1 MQATQ
6 TELEKI
12 QEFLE
17 IVSKT
22 DFSPYSIYWVK
33 YLQAQQPAGD
43 LIQIL
48 NEEYDEQVSI
58 YDFEEFVQWYVKE
71 LVKEAYDKG
80 QDNLRKAVKELLGL
94 NV

>member
-6 TELEKI
+6 TELKKI

-48 NEEYDEQVSI
+48 NEEYGEQVL
-58 YDFEEFVQWYVKE
+58 E
-71 LVKEAYDKG
+71 
-80 QDNLRKAVKELLGL
+80 LGL
-94 NV
+94 MVFRLISHSRQLYSKR